1 MRHLTSGVFAT
12 ALFLS
17 CLQFETANAQTKP
30 ASKTDTGSVSGRV
43 TVKGKPLPGIIVAL
57 SRGESGTR
65 TKPILK
71 STTDEDGKYRIT
83 NVPAGTY
90 HVTPMASTFV
100 FYDSSRGGGFGKDL
114 LIADGEAIEGLDFAM
129 IRGGVITGRITD
141 SEGRP
146 VVEEFVHL
154 ETLDQSIPLP
164 PGAEAVQS
172 DDRGI
177 YRAFGVPPGKY
188 WVSAGLGETGFGGG
202 ARSRPSYRRTFYP
215 GTTEQK
221 QAKIVDV
228 TEGSEANEINIAL
241 ARMAKG
247 VSVSGRVVDS
257 QNGEPV
263 GNVRVYFTK
272 IIVQEHLTANSGGP
286 ILRSN
291 DEGEFKAEGLTPGTY
306 RLSLNDQSLNVRAD
320 PVTFEVFDEDVTG
333 LLIKTMMGATLG
345 GVLVIENSSQ
355 TGAAKKFPELFVVAF
370 TRDDSPYGGSTRY
383 SPVKP
388 DGTFYITGLPAG
400 TLKFSLG
407 WSHDGE
413 GRNLVISRIEREGVI
428 QPDGLQI
435 RDGEQVTGLRV
446 IAIEGTG
453 SIRGS
458 IKIENGS
465 LEPDARVYVS
475 LMNSGNPLNRP
486 PPTVDARGRF
496 LVGGLI
502 SGTYEVY
509 ASVHLPRSN
518 QTLTSGKHTVNVT
531 EGVVSEVMLTVDVK
545 QAPKPI
551 R

>member
-17 CLQFETANAQTKP
+17 CLQIETASAQIKP
-30 ASKTDTGSVSGRV
+30 ATKTDTGSVSGRV

-57 SRGESGTR
+57 SKGESGTR

-90 HVTPMASTFV
+90 QVSPMAPTFV
-100 FYDSSRGGGFGKDL
+100 FYDMSRGGFGKDL
-114 LIADGEAIEGLDFAM
+114 LIGDGEVVDGFDFGM
-129 IRGGVITGRITD
+129 IRGGVITGRVTD

-154 ETLDQSIPLP
+154 EAVDQSIPLP

-188 WVSAGLGETGFGGG
+188 RVSAGLGDAGFGGG
-202 ARSRPSYRRTFYP
+202 ARSRTVYRRTFYP
-215 GTTEQK
+215 GTTEQA
-221 QAKIVDV
+221 QAKVVDV
-228 TEGSEANEINIAL
+228 TEVSEANEIDIAL

-272 IIVQEHLTANSGGP
+272 ITVQEHLTSNVGGP

-291 DEGEFKAEGLTPGTY
+291 DKGEFKAEGLTSGTY
-306 RLSLNDQSLNVRAD
+306 RVSLADEQQNVRAE
-320 PVTFEVFDEDVTG
+320 PVTVEVFDQDVTG
-333 LLIKTMMGATLG
+333 VLLKTTMGATLD
-345 GVLVIENSSQ
+345 GVLIIENSSQ
-355 TGAAKKFPELFVVAF
+355 TSISKKFPQLFMAAF
-370 TRDDSPYGGSTRY
+370 TREESPYGGANRY
-383 SPVKP
+383 SLIKP
-388 DGTFYITGLPAG
+388 DGTFHITGLPAG
-400 TLKFSLG
+400 TVNFSLG
-407 WSHDGE
+407 WSHNGDD
-413 GRNLVISRIEREGVI
+413 RNVVISRIEREGVI

-435 RDGEQVTGLRV
+435 QDGEQVTGLRV

-453 SIRGS
+453 AIRGS
-458 IKIENGS
+458 IKVENGS
-465 LEPDARVYVS
+465 LAPDAHVYVS
-475 LMNSGNPLNRP
+475 LMNSGAPLNRH

-496 LVGGLI
+496 LVSGLI
-502 SGTYEVY
+502 SGTYEIYATVY
-509 ASVHLPRSN
+509 WPRSN
-518 QTLTSGKHTVNVT
+518 QTLTSGKQTVSVA
-531 EGVVSEVMLTVDVK
+531 EGVMSEVTITIDVK
-545 QAPKPI
+545 QPPKPI

>member
-17 CLQFETANAQTKP
+17 CLQIETASAQTKP

-57 SRGESGTR
+57 SKGESGTR

-90 HVTPMASTFV
+90 QVSPMAPTFV
-100 FYDSSRGGGFGKDL
+100 FYDLSRGGFGKDL
-114 LIADGEAIEGLDFAM
+114 LIGDGEVVDGFDFTM
-129 IRGGVITGRITD
+129 IRGGVITGRVTD

-154 ETLDQSIPLP
+154 EAVDQSIPLP

-188 WVSAGLGETGFGGG
+188 RVSAALGDAGFGGG
-202 ARSRPSYRRTFYP
+202 ARSRTVYRRTFYP
-215 GTTEQK
+215 GTTEQA
-221 QAKIVDV
+221 QAKVVDV
-228 TEGSEANEINIAL
+228 TEASEANEIDIAL

-263 GNVRVYFTK
+263 GNVRLYFTK
-272 IIVQEHLTANSGGP
+272 ITVQEHLTSNFGGP

-291 DEGEFKAEGLTPGTY
+291 GKGEFKAEGLTSGTY
-306 RLSLNDQSLNVRAD
+306 SVSLADEQQNVRAE
-320 PVTFEVFDEDVTG
+320 PVTVEVFDQDVTG
-333 LLIKTMMGATLG
+333 VLVKTTMGATLD
-345 GVLVIENSSQ
+345 GVLIIENSSQ
-355 TGAAKKFPELFVVAF
+355 TSISKKFPQLFVSAF
-370 TRDDSPYGGSTRY
+370 TRDASPYGGANRY
-383 SPVKP
+383 SLIKP
-388 DGTFYITGLPAG
+388 DGTFHITGLPAG
-400 TLKFSLG
+400 TVNFSLG
-407 WSHDGE
+407 WSHNGDD
-413 GRNLVISRIEREGVI
+413 RNVVISRIEREGVI

-435 RDGEQVTGLRV
+435 QDGEQVTGLRV

-453 SIRGS
+453 SIRGT
-458 IKIENGS
+458 IKVENGS
-465 LEPDARVYVS
+465 LEPDARIYVS
-475 LMNSGNPLNRP
+475 LMNSGNPLNRH

-509 ASVHLPRSN
+509 ASVYWDRSN
-518 QTLTSGKHTVNVT
+518 QTLTSGKHTVSVT
-531 EGVVSEVMLTVDVK
+531 EGVVSEVTITVDVK